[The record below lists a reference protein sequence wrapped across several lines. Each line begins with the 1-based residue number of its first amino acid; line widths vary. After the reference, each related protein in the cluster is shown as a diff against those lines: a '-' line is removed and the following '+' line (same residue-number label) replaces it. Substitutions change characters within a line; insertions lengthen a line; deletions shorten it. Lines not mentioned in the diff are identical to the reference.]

1 MGPVETSM
9 LRYIERRLAEGSL
22 SVLEKDIL
30 AAVVPADH
38 PEYRD
43 RPSYRHGLD
52 RLLRRHVINAV
63 RDPRGRTHYF
73 IGSHASRE
81 LLAALGV
88 SDGDGA
94 A

>member
-1 MGPVETSM
+1 MGPVETQM
-9 LRYIERRLAEGSL
+9 LRFIEGRLAEGSL
-22 SVLEKDIL
+22 SVSEEDIL
-30 AAVVPADH
+30 AAVVPTDH

-63 RDPRGRTHYF
+63 RDPRGRNHYF

-81 LLAALGV
+81 LLASIGISTGNGV
-88 SDGDGA
+88 A
-94 A
+94 